1 VVGHVDLDTQSG
13 AVRCLYLG
21 HLEAFEHREGIA
33 FPRTLCI
40 LPIDTNGYILSQ
52 SNDEAGGEYHDHG
65 SPAGPRRGWV
75 DSCLRTIVRRLPN
88 LSAPKELPAAQ
99 PSACCRPK
107 AWFQPPI
114 GSRWK
119 STQLSVTAYAEHKPL
134 LAGDHF

>member
-33 FPRTLCI
+33 FPRTLSI

-88 LSAPKELPAAQ
+88 LSAPKE
-99 PSACCRPK
+99 
-107 AWFQPPI
+107 
-114 GSRWK
+114 SRWK